1 METQSD
7 LLTDAKFLPANNA
20 PFAIGISSF
29 GAVVVSIFV
38 AYTFLW
44 GLAIVIF
51 LGAFVTSIIG
61 VLVAKKY
68 KIKYPELTPEQQ
80 RKLQW
85 GKVLSVLTLV
95 VCSLAIIAFGAFLVS
110 IDIDGFGR

>member
-1 METQSD
+1 METQPD
-7 LLTDAKFLPANNA
+7 LLTDTKLLPPSNA
-20 PFAIGISSF
+20 PFVIGISSL

-44 GLAIVIF
+44 GLAIAIF

-61 VLVAKKY
+61 VLVAKNYKVKY
-68 KIKYPELTPEQQ
+68 TELNSEQQ

-85 GKVLSVLTLV
+85 GKVLSILTLV
-95 VCSLAIIAFGAFLVS
+95 ICSLAIIAFGGFLV
-110 IDIDGFGR
+110 IIGANGFGR